1 MKNKAEK
8 YNSSLIDEI
17 FDSISPKEEKR
28 IKEKMLLAARIEDAM
43 KAKGWNKTRLLK
55 EIGQK
60 NASVATKWFSGT
72 HNFTFDTLFDL
83 QEVLGIKLINT
94 EESQDEVIIKYH
106 IVVQSKSIEPHPNNW
121 GNIIGKTKKGD
132 VISPPT
138 INSFNTSTIIA
149 EA

>member
-1 MKNKAEK
+1 MKNKAEN

-28 IKEKMLLAARIEDAM
+28 IREKMFLAARIEDAM
-43 KAKGWNKTRLLK
+43 KAKGWNKTRMLK

-83 QEVLGIKLINT
+83 QEALGIKLINT
-94 EESQDEVIIKYH
+94 EETQDEVIIKYH
-106 IVVQSKSIEPHPNNW
+106 IVVQSNSSAPHSHNW
-121 GNIIGKTKKGD
+121 GDLIEKTK
-132 VISPPT
+132 IRRSYFPFT
-138 INSFNTSTIIA
+138 N
-149 EA
+149 